1 MSPSERSFMLLL
13 FTETSKNTI
22 WHSPALVV
30 SNKWAFSPRSNWPGH
45 VWHHEFWVPWLLE
58 KEKFEIW
65 SSRIRWLLSWPG
77 QRCQEAYSNN
87 NKIFF
92 LTDLEARV
100 QGQYVCHH
108 VDSWLY
114 PNLLPSLCVR
124 SPWLGHHLNVA
135 CHISCLLC
143 VSVCFFLKDT
153 NYLRVVA
160 HPNDLNS
167 YRLQLYTVGNQ
178 GFVPRDGG
186 EDLKF
191 HCQRTQHSRSRV
203 SVLSSQ
209 GLDDRR
215 PWPPPLSKT
224 KARLFSAGQS
234 SLGGQLS

>member
-30 SNKWAFSPRSNWPGH
+30 SNKWASSPRSNWPGH

-87 NKIFF
+87 SKIFF

-100 QGQYVCHH
+100 QGQYIWHH

-114 PNLLPSLCVR
+114 PNLLPSPGSGPHGWVTT
-124 SPWLGHHLNVA
+124 SMWSV
-135 CHISCLLC
+135 ISHVFS
-143 VSVCFFLKDT
+143 VSL
-153 NYLRVVA
+153 
-160 HPNDLNS
+160 S
-167 YRLQLYTVGNQ
+167 
-178 GFVPRDGG
+178 
-186 EDLKF
+186 
-191 HCQRTQHSRSRV
+191 V
-203 SVLSSQ
+203 SS
-209 GLDDRR
+209 
-215 PWPPPLSKT
+215 SKT
-224 KARLFSAGQS
+224 PTI
-234 SLGGQLS
+234 